1 MPGSPRPGHPLLWSP
16 VATYPTQTGSQVVP
30 GLRCWGLES
39 TFVSILSAAQVST
52 RRESVVRALTSPDLA
67 FIVDLVV
74 WVEVDPDDPCGDPV
88 AMAAS
93 HRGRVRLHL
102 DGRHE
107 VCEGLDPIASED
119 PMAFLPYD
127 RECASPGPRNSWEN
141 AYPYAASRILS
152 LFADPTRSPDVAV
165 MHTPGHFFP
174 EQGGHVGEHGSLD
187 VIQSRAPLL
196 LSGKGVAK
204 RGFVSAHARLV
215 DVCPTLAALAGVPDA
230 DLRDGGGD
238 SLDGRVLTAYLG
250 GEQLV
255 QPKVIGVLWDGAHC
269 GDLWHLAESGE
280 LPGIAR
286 LIGNGVALRG
296 GAVAHFPSVTLTNHA
311 SILTGVGPG
320 RHGVLGNVFYDRGTG
335 EQVVVN
341 DSATWHRSAEWLR
354 PGVRTVFE
362 MVNSLVPQK
371 DGRPR
376 DSPQGDPPRT
386 ACVNEAVDRGADYS
400 TMAII
405 RDSGISSGAG
415 GLGDRLPDA
424 AKSIHLH
431 DRAHL
436 DDSYYSWCTQV
447 DDLGLEQMRQLW
459 GSLESAPALTWWAGV
474 VSDAGHHAG
483 GPRSDIARDSLRD
496 SDSRL
501 TSFLEHLDGLGITD
515 EVTFLLTADH
525 GFEGSDPTVT
535 GSWRPALERLDI
547 PFRDE
552 GPGFIYLLP
561 DHDQT

>member
-1 MPGSPRPGHPLLWSP
+1 MFATTGRPGRRWLRS
-16 VATYPTQTGSQVVP
+16 VVV
-30 GLRCWGLES
+30 S
-39 TFVSILSAAQVST
+39 TLSRAQVSA
-52 RRESVVRALTSPDLA
+52 RRESFVAALTSPDLA
-67 FIVDLVV
+67 SIVDLVV
-74 WVEVDPDDPCGDPV
+74 WVEVDPSVDGPV

-93 HRGRVRLHL
+93 HIGRAWLHL
-102 DGRHE
+102 DGRHQ
-107 VCEGLDPIASED
+107 VLEGLDPIASED

-127 RECASPGPRNSWEN
+127 RECASPGPRTSRENS
-141 AYPYAASRILS
+141 YPYAASRILS

-165 MHTPGHFFP
+165 MHTPRHFFP

-196 LSGKGVAK
+196 LSGKGIAT
-204 RGFVSAHARLV
+204 RGIVDAHARLV
-215 DVCPTLAALAGVPDA
+215 DVCPTLAVLAGVPDA
-230 DLRDGGGD
+230 DLRDAGGD
-238 SLDGRVLTAYLG
+238 PLDGRVLTAYLD

-255 QPKVIGVLWDGAHC
+255 KPKVIGILWDGAHC
-269 GDLWHLAESGE
+269 GDLLQLAESGE

-286 LIGNGVALRG
+286 LLANGMALRG
-296 GAVAHFPSVTLTNHA
+296 GAVAHFPSVTLTNHTA
-311 SILTGVGPG
+311 ILTGLGPG

-335 EQVVVN
+335 ERVVPN
-341 DSATWHRSAEWLR
+341 NSAAWHRSAEWLR
-354 PGVRTVFE
+354 PAVRTVFE
-362 MVNSLVPQK
+362 MVNSLVPQ
-371 DGRPR
+371 G
-376 DSPQGDPPRT
+376 DSPHADSPRT

-405 RDSGISSGAG
+405 RDSGSSSGAS

-424 AKSIHLH
+424 ERSIHLH
-431 DRAHL
+431 DTAHL
-436 DDSYYSWCTQV
+436 GDSYFSWGTQV
-447 DDLGLEQMRQLW
+447 DDLGLAQMRQLW
-459 GSLESAPALTWWAGV
+459 GSLELAPTLTWWASV

-483 GPRSDIARDSLRD
+483 GPRSAIARDSLRD

-501 TSFLEHLDGLGITD
+501 MSFLEHLDGLGITD
-515 EVTFLLTADH
+515 QVTFLLTADH

-561 DHDQT
+561 DPDQT